1 MTNLLSQPL
10 QTPDAAPFNGPE
22 LLQQLLDQQSLT
34 RQQSSQLM
42 LGWLKDEIPPVL
54 SGAILAA
61 IQAKGVA
68 ADELVGMASVLLEQS
83 LPAWSHAQRPLN
95 LVDTCGTGGDGAS
108 TFNIS
113 TAVAFLA
120 AAAGVP
126 VAKHG
131 NRSASSQ
138 VGSADVLEALGLV
151 LKVSPQTTQAALDA
165 VGITFLFAQGW
176 HPALKAVAP
185 LRQTLKIR
193 TILNLLGPL
202 VNPLRPTGQV
212 VGVYNAQM
220 LSPVASALD
229 QLGVKRA
236 IVLHGRERLDECGLG
251 DLTDLAVV
259 YDRQIQTQVID
270 PTALGLTA
278 APLSDLKGGTVS
290 ENAEILQAVLQGK
303 GTLAQ
308 TQVVALNAALA
319 LFAGEAVNDYQ
330 TGVQRSLEILKTGAA
345 WDKLQALVKF
355 LQTAELK

>member
-1 MTNLLSQPL
+1 MTNLLSQPFHTL
-10 QTPDAAPFNGPE
+10 DNLPFNGPE
-22 LLQQLLDQQSLT
+22 LLQQLLDRQSLT

-42 LGWLKDEIPPVL
+42 QAWLNEEIAPVL
-54 SGAILAA
+54 SGAVLAA

-68 ADELVGMASVLLEQS
+68 ADELVGMASVLLAQS
-83 LPAWSHAQRPLN
+83 LPAWSNGQHPSN
-95 LVDTCGTGGDGAS
+95 LLDTCGTGGDGAS

-113 TAVAFLA
+113 TAVAFVA

-131 NRSASSQ
+131 NRSASSR

-151 LKVSPQTTQAALDA
+151 LKVSPELAHAAVDT
-165 VGITFLFAQGW
+165 VGITFLFAPGW
-176 HPALKAVAP
+176 HPALKAVVP

-193 TILNLLGPL
+193 TIFNLLGPL

-212 VGVYNAQM
+212 VGVYSAQM
-220 LSPVASALD
+220 IAPVASALD

-259 YDRQIQTQVID
+259 CDRQIQTQVID
-270 PTALGLTA
+270 PGALGLTA
-278 APLSDLKGGTVS
+278 APLSDLQGGTVR

-308 TQVVALNAALA
+308 TQVVAVNAALA

-330 TGVQRSLEILKTGAA
+330 AGVERSLEILKTGAA
-345 WDKLQALVKF
+345 WDKLQALVRF
-355 LQTAELK
+355 LQTAKL